1 MTINLGPSLSDF
13 KEFLVNFTTMLT
25 TYSLFQMVA
34 SELFDRGQV
43 IERSFQ
49 TYNGS
54 KDPFGFSLFDFT
66 GSSDSH
72 CNYNQEIFSS
82 KVFSSPSRAANLVFS
97 CFYSH
102 RQRSEMINPFKVIQE
117 SVFWV

>member
-49 TYNGS
+49 SYNGS
-54 KDPFGFSLFDFT
+54 KDPFGFFF
-66 GSSDSH
+66 
-72 CNYNQEIFSS
+72 
-82 KVFSSPSRAANLVFS
+82 V
-97 CFYSH
+97 
-102 RQRSEMINPFKVIQE
+102 
-117 SVFWV
+117 